1 MIVGIGVELVDVA
14 RFGRLLERH
23 GERIACRVFTSGEQA
38 YAARRAPRSAVQS
51 LAVRFAAK
59 IAARRALGSRG
70 VALCEVEVVRAR
82 GGPPSLRFHAGAAV
96 QAQAR
101 GVKRVALTLTHDPVC
116 CVGHVVLE
124 GEP

>member
-59 IAARRALGSRG
+59 IAARRALGSLG
-70 VALCEVEVVRAR
+70 VALRDVEVVRAR
-82 GGPPSLRFHAGAAV
+82 GEPPGLRFHGGAAV
-96 QAQAR
+96 QAEAR
-101 GVKRVALTLTHDPVC
+101 GVKRTALTLTHDPVC

>member
-1 MIVGIGVELVDVA
+1 MILGIGVELVDVP
-14 RFGRLLERH
+14 RFQHLMERY
-23 GERIACRVFTSGEQA
+23 GERIARRVFTAGEQA

-59 IAARRALGSRG
+59 VAARRALGSHG
-70 VALCEVEVVRAR
+70 VALRDVEVVRAR

-96 QAQAR
+96 RAHAR
-101 GVKRVALTLTHDPVC
+101 GVKRTALTLTHDPVC